1 MWQEEPIKYHK
12 KKNSN
17 KSKADRKS
25 DHKHQYDKVVIFE
38 YKYLGHTYYMG
49 VWYCSIC
56 GKIGDQTETRFP
68 WGWRMTKEDW
78 HKKHPDAKWVK
89 LENSLSWFQIRNIN
103 ELLEEK

>member
-1 MWQEEPIKYHK
+1 MWQEEPIKYQK
-12 KKNSN
+12 KKNSD

-38 YKYLGHTYYMG
+38 YEYLGHIYYMG

-78 HKKHPDAKWVK
+78 KKKYSDAKWVK
-89 LENSLSWFQIRNIN
+89 LENSLSWFKIRNIN